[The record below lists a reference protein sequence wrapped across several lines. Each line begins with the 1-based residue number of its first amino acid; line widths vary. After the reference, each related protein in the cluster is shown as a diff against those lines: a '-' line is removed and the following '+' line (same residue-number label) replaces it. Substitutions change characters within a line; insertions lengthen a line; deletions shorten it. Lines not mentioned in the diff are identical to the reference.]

1 MKQFMLFFRGEYGNV
16 PKENPEAFKDIAKK
30 WQDWTNKL
38 SADGKWVA
46 AGTQLNPAG
55 KVIKPDGIVTDGPYT
70 ETKEILMSYCTIQ
83 ADSMEEAVELSR
95 DCPHFVVGGN
105 VEIRELVTY

>member
-1 MKQFMLFFRGEYGNV
+1 MKQFLLVFRGEYSNV
-16 PKENPEAFKDIAKK
+16 PRENPGAFKDIAKK
-30 WQDWTNKL
+30 WQDWIDELTAKGN
-38 SADGKWVA
+38 WVA